1 MLRTKENKTHHGRSD
16 PHEIPSTHATDPFSE
31 DFDPLEGSSSDE
43 AEGSNDDNELPQL
56 TSHNE
61 FLKRTDAQKKVDE
74 YSISW
79 GHSEKFLDGA
89 SSKERHRA
97 RTGSLFGFTEQ
108 KPSSSL
114 SHPKPVTSAPLPE
127 TKPWSPFDSDS
138 DSDEDNIKGD
148 TTHAQS
154 APPTPTPGHS
164 LLSSMFSKSTS
175 SDPALPSSPLS
186 ALSTSN
192 DTTLR
197 SPLVSLSTLRDT
209 PSPLSSNSTPTF
221 SGMKPPST

>member
-1 MLRTKENKTHHGRSD
+1 MLRIKENKTHHGRSD
-16 PHEIPSTHATDPFSE
+16 PHEIPSTHVADPFSE

-43 AEGSNDDNELPQL
+43 AESSSDDRLA
-56 TSHNE
+56 SHDG

-114 SHPKPVTSAPLPE
+114 SHPKPVISAPLPE
-127 TKPWSPFDSDS
+127 TKPWSPFDS

-154 APPTPTPGHS
+154 APPTPTPGRS
-164 LLSSMFSKSTS
+164 LLSGLFPKSAS

-209 PSPLSSNSTPTF
+209 PSPLSSNSMPTF
-221 SGMKPPST
+221 SGMKSPGST